1 MANNKLILRSVQS
14 PWVTPFNDITTNS
27 VLSWGDVDNNFIYL
41 KGELIYSG
49 FTSNN
54 QLILQKINGSQIT
67 INGVGGGGSTTDVFV
82 TGGTYNPLNGEAI
95 FTNNTGGT
103 FDVGGFFT
111 GDSKSL
117 QEVVNVG
124 NTINNFGGNG
134 DASIQST
141 NFVNNRTL
149 YLNDDANPTIKI
161 VDNLD
166 GAHKLTIDID
176 TLTLNNTSYNW
187 LDIINGEIFVTG
199 GTYNPLNGEATFTNN
214 SGGTFDVSGFLTG
227 YTNYYTTGA
236 TLNDTILSF
245 DRTDELSAYEVNLS
259 SLNYGNKWVI
269 SSGTTV
275 EVKEN
280 YQSFIYGDLYIQ
292 GTLLLNDNAQLVVL
306 NGDIILSGGSIS
318 GNGTTLLVD
327 LPMVDTYITGGTYS
341 NGDLTLVDNFGD
353 DVTIN
358 GFYTG
363 STGNYLPLSGGVM
376 DDNAIIE
383 FNNTSQLR
391 EGYNDFGGQGGIS
404 QICGLGYENNWQ
416 AGINHIFD
424 NNGFIRE
431 SKYCF
436 NTIPDNTFDS
446 SSKFKVGSR
455 WVLDNGDVYICSDDT
470 VGSAV
475 WYLEDNDTYVT
486 GGTYFSGGTIIFG
499 YNTGGDFEVSGLTV
513 DLTSQ
518 IDGLAEADEQTIELN
533 LTTNK
538 IQLKE
543 TVVSATGGTR
553 TFQGN
558 FAISGGTLNLNT
570 IGSGLPIINLGLDSS
585 GFVVT
590 GTTSFTGNTS
600 GDCIGDLYISNL
612 YGCSPITIHDS
623 IQNLSSIASG
633 TLSTAFGVN
642 TTASGD
648 YSHAEGNTTIASG
661 DSSHA
666 EGFYT
671 IASIDYSHAE
681 GAGTM
686 ASGPTSHAEG
696 YNTIASGNY
705 SHAEGNTTIAS
716 GNSSHAEGST
726 TVAGGDNSHAGG
738 SGSHAYGG
746 ESFIHSTNSTVI
758 GNRSV
763 VLGGQNITGSTGDTV
778 YVPDFVITKSAS
790 VPTTSGDTVGEIGSI
805 TWDDTNLYV
814 KTSNGWG
821 KIPLDYTW

>member
-67 INGVGGGGSTTDVFV
+67 INGVG
-82 TGGTYNPLNGEAI
+82 
-95 FTNNTGGT
+95 
-103 FDVGGFFT
+103 
-111 GDSKSL
+111 
-117 QEVVNVG
+117 
-124 NTINNFGGNG
+124 
-134 DASIQST
+134 
-141 NFVNNRTL
+141 
-149 YLNDDANPTIKI
+149 
-161 VDNLD
+161 
-166 GAHKLTIDID
+166 
-176 TLTLNNTSYNW
+176 
-187 LDIINGEIFVTG
+187 
-199 GTYNPLNGEATFTNN
+199 
-214 SGGTFDVSGFLTG
+214 GFLTG

-446 SSKFKVGSR
+446 SLKFKVGSR

-518 IDGLAEADEQTIELN
+518 IDGLAETDEQTITLN

-538 IQLKE
+538 IELKE
-543 TVVSATGGTR
+543 TVAEATGGTR
-553 TFQGN
+553 TFQGD
-558 FAISGGTLNLNT
+558 FAISGGTLNLDT
-570 IGSGLPIINLGLDSS
+570 IGSGSPIINLGLDSS

-590 GTTSFTGNTS
+590 GTTSIPFTGNTS
-600 GDCIGDLYISNL
+600 GDCISDIYVSNVHS
-612 YGCSPITIHDS
+612 CSPLHINPND
-623 IQNLSSIASG
+623 
-633 TLSTAFGVN
+633 
-642 TTASGD
+642 
-648 YSHAEGNTTIASG
+648 EGNVYFGSTSGVTVDLTNHKLVVENLQITSGATDGYILTSDANGNIELTAPTDGFTYQIGQYVEEEGGVIFHSYKDGTNENYLVVAIDDQSTGTTWSNITNQLAG
-661 DSSHA
+661 ADSTWNGLENSLTITGQTGHTESA
-666 EGFYT
+666 AQLCLEYVNSVCDTILVTYTLFGGEPVTVEVEGRGLTGGKYQYDFIDGVTNYT
-671 IASIDYSHAE
+671 IIYD
-681 GAGTM
+681 TF
-686 ASGPTSHAEG
+686 
-696 YNTIASGNY
+696 SGNWY
-705 SHAEGNTTIAS
+705 VQPQNPMTTYLTTTENCPFGTYTLVEG
-716 GNSSHAEGST
+716 GPF
-726 TVAGGDNSHAGG
+726 
-738 SGSHAYGG
+738 
-746 ESFIHSTNSTVI
+746 ESFIVEAVNPKNDWYLPAIDELSLLWQNKFNV
-758 GNRSV
+758 NRT
-763 VLGGQNITGSTGDTV
+763 L
-778 YVPDFVITKSAS
+778 
-790 VPTTSGDTVGEIGSI
+790 SGYSSFGSI
-805 TWDDTNLYV
+805 PGATQIGYADYWSSTEYGGSIAWGFSAWGFGFSGGDAYANGKDDTGCV
-814 KTSNGWG
+814 RAVRKFS
-821 KIPLDYTW
+821 I